1 MSIDADFVI
10 TSAMLLTAGLCGFT
24 LHAATGSQNKLLRSV
39 GWFIP
44 GLLVGALL
52 TAALFAMTDI

>member
-1 MSIDADFVI
+1 MINADCII
-10 TSAMLLTAGLCGFT
+10 TIAMLIAAGLCGFV

-44 GLLVGALL
+44 GLLVGVLL